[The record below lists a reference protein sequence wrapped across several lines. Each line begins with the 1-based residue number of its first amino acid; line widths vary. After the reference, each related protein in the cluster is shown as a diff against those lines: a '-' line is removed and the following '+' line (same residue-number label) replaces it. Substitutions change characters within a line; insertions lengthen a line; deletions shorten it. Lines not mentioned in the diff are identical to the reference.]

1 MGVTTRGM
9 KDFNPRSRKGSDV
22 DISVSYDNA
31 TDFNPRSRKGSDG
44 NHFFVIIIYSIFQST
59 LPQRERRVYFIFPNS
74 LKRFQSTLPQR
85 ERLRWSVK
93 SKIFCVR
100 FQSTL
105 PQRERQALPLLPPA
119 LSCYFNPRS
128 RKGSDPKYCLLVIN
142 QYAFQSTLP
151 QRERRMEGDR
161 VEYMGVFQST
171 LPQRERHNKRL
182 IISLCRH
189 YFNPRSRKGSDT
201 FSSGIMLPPKR
212 FQSTLP
218 QRERLKRI

>member
-74 LKRFQSTLPQR
+74 LK
-85 ERLRWSVK
+85 
-93 SKIFCVR
+93 R